1 MKKDDIKTEIM
12 NYMQTVET
20 SYQEALKDN
29 KSRFEKLKKEM
40 LKEKSKHVNQAIEKS
55 DLENLFVD
63 CVEEVRR
70 TVIKR
75 RLKTE
80 IVGKKQFG
88 RVDTKEFETLEF
100 E

>member
-1 MKKDDIKTEIM
+1 
-12 NYMQTVET
+12 
-20 SYQEALKDN
+20 
-29 KSRFEKLKKEM
+29 M
-40 LKEKSKHVNQAIEKS
+40 LKEKSKHINQSIEKS

-70 TVIKR
+70 SVIKR

-88 RVDTKEFETLEF
+88 RVDTKEFETQEF

>member
-1 MKKDDIKTEIM
+1 MKKDDIKSEIM
-12 NYMQTVET
+12 NYMQSVET
-20 SYQEALKDN
+20 NYQEALKDG
-29 KSRFEKLKKEM
+29 KMRYDKLKKEM
-40 LKEKSKHVNQAIEKS
+40 LKEKSKHINHSIEKS

-70 TVIKR
+70 SVIKR

-88 RVDTKEFETLEF
+88 RVDTKEFET
-100 E
+100 